1 MKHILVQGFEIVYL
15 QPVSVKRGTL
25 LTLGW
30 KEVQFR
36 AFKLSTCFQ
45 LWVWGLWGPRWA
57 PDLFLLKV
65 IDSIIVISDGANLT
79 TLYQKVLVELYF
91 TLSI

>member
-1 MKHILVQGFEIVYL
+1 MQGFEIVYL

-36 AFKLSTCFQ
+36 AKMLPFKLSTCFQ
-45 LWVWGLWGPRWA
+45 LWVWGLRGPRWA
-57 PDLFLLKV
+57 PDLFLLQV